1 MIKYQVYN
9 QQAQKVGEETLSDK
23 VFGLKPNAALLHQV
37 VVGSMANVRQVLAH
51 TKGRA
56 EVRGGASSGRGRK
69 TGGNSKL
76 HGCTSRVHF
85 SCEMILRI
93 DPER

>member
-56 EVRGGASSGRGRK
+56 EVRGGGKKPWRQKGTGRAR
-69 TGGNSKL
+69 
-76 HGCTSRVHF
+76 
-85 SCEMILRI
+85 
-93 DPER
+93 